1 MSKIS
6 NKTKGCS
13 DRSDKFR
20 DRVVQNQD
28 TFQNA
33 ILAVLASAG
42 AKEVIRIKS
51 QVGRGKVYWV
61 HYTTN
66 KGKRRATFISPK
78 EFKGYRWFDDFS
90 TVVNL
95 ESGAVYEVSESY
107 CSCPSWKYQVKAG
120 KKEQCKHQAM
130 RSEHVG
136 VNLSSLLPSSE
147 ETNSDRTLY
156 DRFVLKSNP
165 YKVNPN
171 VLDRGL
177 SLERSDDYTCT
188 EYYLKAWQI
197 DRVRSQ
203 ESGVRSSNAKAKSS
217 IDIDEINNKSNS
229 VIRAGENNSQTKKL
243 LTHDFKL
250 LTPNP
255 LPVQKRI
262 GRIIETDDGFMV
274 AGMRGMARA
283 VYKLQRDA
291 INWILNYNGISIE
304 SIKAAYI
311 EQGGR
316 GQGAGRLH
324 PTTSPES
331 LDLLQTNNL
340 KNSPPLPAPCSSACH
355 KCGNELKYVGWITEP
370 DNCPQCGWVEKKLTE
385 REQRRLARE
394 EKAEK
399 PSVVLGFGGFF

>member
-1 MSKIS
+1 MI
-6 NKTKGCS
+6 TQ
-13 DRSDKFR
+13 RSDAQQRFR
-20 DRVVQNQD
+20 KVDRNSD
-28 TFQNA
+28 PFQNA

-42 AKEVIRIKS
+42 AKEVIRYKS

-61 HYTTN
+61 YYGTN

-95 ESGAVYEVSESY
+95 ESGAVYEVSSSK
-107 CSCPSWKYQVKAG
+107 CTCPSWKYQVKAG

-165 YKVNPN
+165 YKLNPN

-177 SLERSDDYTCT
+177 SFERSDDYTYR
-188 EYYLKAWQI
+188 EYYLKAW
-197 DRVRSQ
+197 S
-203 ESGVRSSNAKAKSS
+203 
-217 IDIDEINNKSNS
+217 
-229 VIRAGENNSQTKKL
+229 L
-243 LTHDFKL
+243 
-250 LTPNP
+250 PNRKTI
-255 LPVQKRI
+255 PVQKRI

-283 VYKLQRDA
+283 IYKLQRDA
-291 INWILNYNGISIE
+291 INWILNYNGISLE
-304 SIKAAYI
+304 QIKAAYI
-311 EQGGR
+311 ESQQPIKPQCDR
-316 GQGAGRLH
+316 
-324 PTTSPES
+324 
-331 LDLLQTNNL
+331 
-340 KNSPPLPAPCSSACH
+340 
-355 KCGNELKYVGWITEP
+355 CGNELKYVGWITEP
-370 DNCPQCGWVEKKLTE
+370 DLCPNCGWVEKKLTE
-385 REQRRLARE
+385 RELRRLARE

-399 PSVVLGFGGFF
+399 PNVVSGFGGFF